1 VPTRNCSHFPHLY
14 DGVEYLYDCDD
25 TLIWNGAVAIKPL

>member
-1 VPTRNCSHFPHLY
+1 MPARSCSHFPHLY

-25 TLIWNGAVAIKPL
+25 TLIWTGSVTIRPL